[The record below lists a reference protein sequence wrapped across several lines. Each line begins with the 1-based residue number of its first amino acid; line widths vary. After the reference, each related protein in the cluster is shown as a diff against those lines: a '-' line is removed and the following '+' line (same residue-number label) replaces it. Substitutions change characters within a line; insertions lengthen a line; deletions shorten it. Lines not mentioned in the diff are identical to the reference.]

1 MAEYSIWVLEYASS
15 PETEMGSIVYGAHN
29 QGARAMPYAYVVLQS
44 RAHVAMVDVGYNH
57 VDFGQALA
65 LRFGVEHWHGPREA
79 LALCGLKPEDVDTIF
94 ITHVHF
100 DHFGNVE
107 AFPGARF
114 YVAEREIEKS
124 IWALSLPDRLKFLAS
139 SIDPG
144 DLTKGA
150 ELARAGRLTLVK
162 EDMADVLP
170 GIDLHIAPD
179 THSYGSMWVE
189 VRNDRRRKSGDA
201 WVLAGDLVYAYENL
215 GGRGSDREP
224 ATTYLPIGFAIGSQ
238 TNLLL
243 TTEEMLKA
251 VGHER
256 RRVVPVHEERLKDI
270 FPSARKKPGLSISEI
285 CLADG
290 TASKLA

>member
-29 QGARAMPYAYVVLQS
+29 QGARPMPYAYVVLQS
-44 RAHVAMVDVGYNH
+44 REHVVMVDVGYNH
-57 VDFGQALA
+57 ADFGEALA
-65 LRFGVEHWHGPREA
+65 LRFGVEHWHGPGEA
-79 LALCGLKPEDVDTIF
+79 LALCGLKPQDVDTVF

-107 AFPGARF
+107 AFPNAHF

-124 IWALSLPDRLKFLAS
+124 IWALSLPERMKFLAS

-150 ELARAGRLTLVK
+150 ELARAGRLVLVK
-162 EDMADVLP
+162 EDMSDVLP

-179 THSYGSMWVE
+179 THSFASLWVK
-189 VRNDRRRKSGDA
+189 VRNDRRRESSDV

-215 GGRGSDREP
+215 GGRGSTPEDGS
-224 ATTYLPIGFAIGSQ
+224 AYLPIGFAIGSQ

-243 TTEEMLKA
+243 ATEEMLKA

-256 RRVVPVHEERLKDI
+256 RRVVPVHEERLKEV
-270 FPSARKKPGLSISEI
+270 FPSRLEAPGLCISEI

-290 TASKLA
+290 AASKLR